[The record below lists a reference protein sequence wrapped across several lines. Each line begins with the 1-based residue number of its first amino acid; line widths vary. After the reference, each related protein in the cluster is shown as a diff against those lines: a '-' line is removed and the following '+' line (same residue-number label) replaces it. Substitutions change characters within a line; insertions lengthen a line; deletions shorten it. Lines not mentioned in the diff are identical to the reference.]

1 MRRHP
6 RYPGLFL
13 VALAVAFALWYAV
26 AGQRRERISERQV
39 VVPLTLANVP
49 QNLIITN
56 EVPESVSLRLRGAL
70 THALANDKQLEVVL
84 DLSGSRP
91 GTRTYPIK
99 ESQIRLPQD
108 VSVVSIDPPEIT
120 LTMET
125 TETAL
130 VPVKPA
136 IEGEPAPG
144 FVVADVRT
152 VPPKLSVQGPA
163 SLVEKLDEVATT
175 LVRIDGASG
184 SVETAV
190 QPRLPHPLLRFTNNM
205 PVLVVVDIL
214 PVPTPTPTPTPARK
228 RSSRRKR
235 K

>member
-6 RYPGLFL
+6 RHPGLFL
-13 VALAVAFALWYAV
+13 VALAVAFSLWYAV

-49 QNLIITN
+49 PNLIITN
-56 EVPESVSLRLRGAL
+56 DVPESVSLRLRGAL
-70 THALANDKQLEVVL
+70 SRALADSKSLEVVL
-84 DLSGSRP
+84 DLSGARP

-120 LTMET
+120 LTMERT
-125 TETAL
+125 QTAQ
-130 VPVKPA
+130 VPVEPA

-144 FVVADVRT
+144 FVVAGVRT
-152 VPPKLSVQGPA
+152 VPPRLSVQGPA
-163 SLVEKLDEVATT
+163 TLVEKLEKVATT
-175 LVRIDGASG
+175 PVRIDGATQP
-184 SVETAV
+184 VETAV
-190 QPRLPHPLLRFTNNM
+190 QPRLPHALLRFTNNM
-205 PVLVVVDIL
+205 PVLVVVDIV
-214 PVPTPTPTPTPARK
+214 PAPTPTPTPTPR
-228 RSSRRKR
+228 RSRRRRR

>member
-49 QNLIITN
+49 PNLIITN
-56 EVPESVSLRLRGAL
+56 DVPESVSLRLRGAL
-70 THALANDKQLEVVL
+70 THALSNDKSLEVVL
-84 DLSGSRP
+84 DLSDARP

-120 LTMET
+120 LTMER
-125 TETAL
+125 TATAQ
-130 VPVKPA
+130 VPVEPA
-136 IEGEPAPG
+136 IEGQPAPG
-144 FVVADVRT
+144 FVVAGVRT
-152 VPPKLSVQGPA
+152 VPPELSVQGPA
-163 SLVEKLDEVATT
+163 TLVAKLEKVATT
-175 LVRIDGASG
+175 PVRIDGATQP
-184 SVETAV
+184 VEMAV

-205 PVLVVVDIL
+205 PVLVVVNIV
-214 PVPTPTPTPTPARK
+214 PAPTPTPTPPPRH
-228 RSSRRKR
+228 SSRRR
-235 K
+235 RRR

>member
-49 QNLIITN
+49 DNLIITN
-56 EVPESVSLRLRGAL
+56 DVPESVSLRLRGAL
-70 THALANDKQLEVVL
+70 THALGNDKPLEVVL
-84 DLSGSRP
+84 DLSDARP

-125 TETAL
+125 TQTAL
-130 VPVKPA
+130 VPVKA
-136 IEGEPAPG
+136 SIEGQPAPG
-144 FVVADVRT
+144 YVVTGVRT
-152 VPPKLSVQGPA
+152 VPPKLSVQGPTT
-163 SLVEKLDEVATT
+163 LVEKLKEVATT
-175 LVRIDGASG
+175 PVRIDGASG
-184 SVETAV
+184 PVETAV
-190 QPRLPHPLLRFTNNM
+190 QPRLPHPLLRFTNSM
-205 PVLVVVDIL
+205 PVLVVVDIA
-214 PVPTPTPTPTPARK
+214 PAPTPKPTPRH
-228 RSSRRKR
+228 SRRIRRR